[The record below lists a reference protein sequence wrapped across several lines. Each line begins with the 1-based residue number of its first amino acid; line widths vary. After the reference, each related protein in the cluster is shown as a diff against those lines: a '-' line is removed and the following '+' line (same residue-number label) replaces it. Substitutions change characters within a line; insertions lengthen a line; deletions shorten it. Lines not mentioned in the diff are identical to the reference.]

1 MTLRVL
7 SFNSM
12 NIANPVMMYR
22 NRFQEIHRKCF
33 MDRAIM
39 FPVGSFFSWLQLRYL
54 LCKNASYNIN
64 FSFLFCFFFNFLPLS
79 IRYATGEHAH
89 TQWVSASVH
98 VSRGRGQ
105 RPITQQRGGN
115 RMKILLSIWLSAVL
129 LITGLPMPG
138 MEENAGTEPA
148 AVQEEADAQEKEAS
162 KEQETENDVP
172 ESDNADTKE
181 TGEQEEKAPETETP
195 EQKDEKRKEQASVSE
210 EKKEQPKE
218 DKKQVNQGTKEE
230 NKTKTRKPSQRKHRI
245 RSLRRKEAENL

>member
-98 VSRGRGQ
+98 VSHGSSPCNGLSMTVFSSSQ
-105 RPITQQRGGN
+105 
-115 RMKILLSIWLSAVL
+115 ILKMMSSFLPLSFLEDTSGIPSLHLAAR
-129 LITGLPMPG
+129 IPG
-138 MEENAGTEPA
+138 
-148 AVQEEADAQEKEAS
+148 
-162 KEQETENDVP
+162 
-172 ESDNADTKE
+172 
-181 TGEQEEKAPETETP
+181 
-195 EQKDEKRKEQASVSE
+195 
-210 EKKEQPKE
+210 
-218 DKKQVNQGTKEE
+218 
-230 NKTKTRKPSQRKHRI
+230 KTSHC
-245 RSLRRKEAENL
+245 